1 MKSTFETRAHAQAVL
16 DYIEEHPEKHSQSDW
31 VIHDDDSGLS
41 ENMCGTTM
49 CVAGTSV
56 YLADGFDGLVH
67 HYRYGGW
74 SDAAAKNLGLSIDE
88 SSALF
93 FMMDNRNAVE
103 MLRAVADGNSEKFWE
118 LADKE

>member
-1 MKSTFETRAHAQAVL
+1 MNSTFETRAHAQAVL
-16 DYIEEHPEKHSQSDW
+16 DYIEEHPEKHDQSNW
-31 VIHDDDSGLS
+31 VMNYESGLS

-56 YLADGFDGLVH
+56 YLTDGFDGLVH
-67 HYRYGGW
+67 HHIYGGW

-88 SSALF
+88 SLALF
-93 FMMDNRNAVE
+93 FMMDNQNAVE

-118 LADKE
+118 LAEEE